1 MQNTSQF
8 KMEVSQEL
16 ELLRRR
22 HILHGTLGPSSSSQE
37 DTLTTI
43 AHELHSR

>member
-1 MQNTSQF
+1 MQNTLQF
-8 KMEVSQEL
+8 KTEVSQEL

-22 HILHGTLGPSSSSQE
+22 HVLHSTLRPSSSQD

-43 AHELHSR
+43 AQELHSR

>member
-8 KMEVSQEL
+8 KTEVSQEL

-22 HILHGTLGPSSSSQE
+22 HVLHGTLGPSSSQE